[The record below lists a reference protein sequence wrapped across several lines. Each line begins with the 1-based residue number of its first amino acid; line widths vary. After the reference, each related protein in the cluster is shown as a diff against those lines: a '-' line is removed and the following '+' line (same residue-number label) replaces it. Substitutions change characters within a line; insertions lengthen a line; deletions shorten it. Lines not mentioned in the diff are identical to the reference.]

1 MKEKKE
7 EAYFVFPQP
16 TWDSSAEAIVL
27 GAGDFP
33 CHPLAVKMLEQA
45 PYLVCCDGAANTLLD
60 SGRQPDAIVGDGDS
74 LLPQYKERF
83 ADIVHSDSDQETN
96 DQTKAIE
103 FLVCKGFRRILI
115 LGATGRREDHTL
127 GNICLLAEYQ
137 KRRVEVQMLTDNGLF
152 LFCRGDA
159 SFRCY
164 PEQAFSVF
172 NISAQNLLGKGLAF
186 PLYKFT
192 SWWQG
197 TLNKA
202 TDKVVEIKSD
212 GDYLVFLAHG

>member
-1 MKEKKE
+1 MNEQKE
-7 EAYFVFPQP
+7 ETYVVFPQS
-16 TWDSSAEAIVL
+16 TRDSSVEAIVL

-33 CHPLAVKMLEQA
+33 CHPLAVKMLENA
-45 PYLVCCDGAANTLLD
+45 PYLVCCDGAANALLHN
-60 SGRQPDAIVGDGDS
+60 GKQPDLIVGDGDS
-74 LLPQYKERF
+74 LLPEYKEQF
-83 ADIVHSDSDQETN
+83 ADIIYSDSDQETN
-96 DQTKAIE
+96 DQTKAVDL
-103 FLVCKGFRRILI
+103 LVRKGFRRILI

-137 KRRVEVQMLTDNGLF
+137 KKGVEVQMLTDYGLF

-159 SFRCY
+159 CFRCY

-172 NISAQNLLGKGLAF
+172 NISAENLLGRGLAF

-202 TDKVVEIKSD
+202 TEKLVEIKSD
-212 GDYLVFLAHG
+212 GDYLVFLAH